1 MKKNLFVIVLLIMSI
16 VSTKSMAE
24 TTYTCKEIS
33 GFVRLEPEIG
43 TCAVAE
49 EFPAAY
55 LGTEPF
61 NIPFTCFTIQ
71 ILGDIHGT
79 GVCGLTVEGMTDLQD
94 SEGLTPA
101 NLTGEHEVPESRQF
115 FTARSVLFLPEGN
128 ILTVDGG
135 INGRWGDAEH
145 LVIVGGT
152 DSYEQAT
159 GSLFVTGNI
168 VEHWGRYRGTF
179 CVPACDDD
187 CGQCDGKVIDLTLQY
202 NGNTPALIKVEQEK
216 EDTVF
221 LNMVGPAE
229 QFKIIGSDKQGTLGK
244 KINLW
249 VNGVHNTEIHT
260 SCSKPIGRGLVSG
273 DFEVIR
279 GHSRKG
285 GKLCPM
291 SEDYEPVRE

>member
-1 MKKNLFVIVLLIMSI
+1 MKKNVFIIVLLIIGI
-16 VSTKSMAE
+16 VGTNSMAD

-43 TCAVAE
+43 TCTVAD

-55 LGTEPF
+55 LGSEPF
-61 NIPFTCFTIQ
+61 NTPFTCFTIQ

-79 GVCGLTVEGMTDLQD
+79 GVCGLTVEGMTDQQG

-101 NLTGEHEVPESRQF
+101 NLTGEHEVSELRQF

-135 INGRWGDAEH
+135 INGPWGDAEQ

-159 GSLFVTGNI
+159 GNVFVTGNI
-168 VEHWGRYRGTF
+168 VERWGRYRGTL

-202 NGNTPALIKVEQEK
+202 NGNTPALIKVEQGK
-216 EDTVF
+216 EVTVF
-221 LNMVGPAE
+221 LNTVAPGE

-273 DFEVIR
+273 DFEVVE
-279 GHSRKG
+279 GNSLKG
-285 GKLCPM
+285 GKLCPKG
-291 SEDYEPVRE
+291 ENY

>member
-1 MKKNLFVIVLLIMSI
+1 MKKNLFVIVLLIMGF

-43 TCAVAE
+43 TCAVAD

-55 LGTEPF
+55 LGSEPF
-61 NIPFTCFTIQ
+61 NMPFTCFTIQ
-71 ILGDIHGT
+71 MLGDIQGT

-101 NLTGEHEVPESRQF
+101 NLTDEYEVFEPRRF
-115 FTARSVLFLPEGN
+115 FTARSVLFLPEGK
-128 ILTVDGG
+128 ILTVDAG

-159 GSLFVTGNI
+159 GNFFVTGNI
-168 VEHWGRYRGTF
+168 IENWGRYRGTL

-187 CGQCDGKVIDLTLQY
+187 CGECDGKVIDLTLQY
-202 NGNTPALIKVEQEK
+202 NGEAPALIKVEQGK
-216 EDTVF
+216 EDIVF
-221 LNMVGPAE
+221 LNMVAPAE
-229 QFKIIGSDKQGTLGK
+229 HFTIIGSDKKGTLGK

-260 SCSKPIGRGLVSG
+260 SCSKPIGRGFVSG
-273 DFEVIR
+273 DFEVVE
-279 GHSRKG
+279 GHSLKG
-285 GKLCPM
+285 GKLCPK
-291 SEDYEPVRE
+291 SEE